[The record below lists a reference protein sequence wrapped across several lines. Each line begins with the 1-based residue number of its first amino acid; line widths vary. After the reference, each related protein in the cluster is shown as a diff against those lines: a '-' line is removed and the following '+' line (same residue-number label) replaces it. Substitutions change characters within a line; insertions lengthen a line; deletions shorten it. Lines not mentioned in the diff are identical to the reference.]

1 MSKHDKTI
9 KGAWPATLMKT
20 ERQGDTL
27 KTERRQDIMKKNLL
41 PMNLQHFAEGGGKAE
56 GATPPGTGTE
66 QQAGI
71 SQQSNTDPEGGNQT
85 AGTGQQAVINY
96 DRIQEMLNGTI
107 AAKEKTALKA
117 YFKEQGLSQEEAEQ
131 AIAAFKAEKASREPD
146 VNALQEQLTQQ
157 KEAAL
162 RANVEKEAMFLADE
176 IGVELSTMPHLMKLA
191 DLSKA
196 TDDTGQINKEE
207 LKAAL
212 NKILEEL
219 PQLKTNREQQQNGF
233 RQIGSGG
240 QQGASAAEDQ
250 LADIFG
256 NKKEMN

>member
-9 KGAWPATLMKT
+9 KGAWPATLMKM

-27 KTERRQDIMKKNLL
+27 KTERRQDIMKRNTL
-41 PMNLQHFAEGGGKAE
+41 PMNLQHFAEGDGQPA
-56 GATPPGTGTE
+56 GAAGTTQGTG
-66 QQAGI
+66 QQPG
-71 SQQSNTDPEGGNQT
+71 SNTEPAGGTQP

-146 VNALQEQLTQQ
+146 VNALQAQLAQER
-157 KEAAL
+157 EAAM

-176 IGVELSTMPHLMKLA
+176 IGVELGTMPYLLRLA
-191 DLSKA
+191 DLSKV
-196 TDDTGQINKEE
+196 TDDAGQINKEE

-219 PQLKTNREQQQNGF
+219 PQLKPDREQQQNGF

-240 QQGASAAEDQ
+240 QQGASATEDQ
-250 LADIFG
+250 LAGIFG
-256 NKKEMN
+256 NNKEMNK